1 MSAKQSDHTGAAVAK
16 SGWRNVR
23 IYWGDNT
30 LKNFDSAFHYPLIS
44 KSAEGQYLNKELIV
58 NPFQANQE
66 KKDNPNEQAFFN
78 WMVNSDGA
86 LDLPGLKEQVVYFDN
101 PKFKLKAGVSQPPL
115 KQEKEFLSNNLFMD
129 PEGLEA
135 VGSICDR
142 VEQFVIIEVV
152 MEGGAPISPSKLPK
166 VDVWSFLQNH
176 TIGGGP
182 DSRASGSEVVIDDDS
197 KAGWFHCLVSP
208 ENTKAG
214 KAIQYI
220 PQVDPDFKD
229 YPQYAPVS
237 IEGRLENTRSQI
249 TQIEKEIPLAIDT
262 RYLGK
267 GIVRY
272 KIKLSVAN
280 ELTPEDNMRRWKRT
294 YEDKFGDSPESR
306 TIETGCWLKVWARN
320 AEFEWTDDAKITD
333 ALNNDCRDAM
343 DRGDTPVSSG
353 FPRTAKNHYWVR
365 NRLFD
370 AVENKPM
377 YVGLYPGEVIYALN
391 SIEPS
396 FKKMLDK
403 KKDSAKKQ
411 SSGETVAIDSEVDAL
426 DIPLG
431 ILLYLAILSGAVYF
445 INRADG
451 RSENSEEST
460 EEERRKIVSKIF
472 NAFQLDVVLAAYAV
486 NGFREGA
493 DAAKTLAEVSSNSD
507 KKALFKWVSKL
518 FSVLKE
524 ISFGEKASAESSDDS
539 NENVDWKKKLKESA
553 GHELN
558 NDGNWGVT
566 GTFKP
571 EGKKFRKVG
580 ALRPLGPW
588 ASASTFF
595 GGGIGLDLGV
605 KGAWSP
611 DNGELAMEF
620 SSGGDTKANLYGGFD
635 VKANWTRVVDVL
647 TEMAKEADEDSL
659 LSVLEVIA
667 QWTNVEATLQG
678 DIAISGLAD
687 LKLKYI
693 YDASDKPSI
702 WNLFETESK
711 ESQKE
716 GFQATKNMLGFLV
729 KLVTPLHVQ
738 LSGFTLKYNLFD
750 LVLAD
755 VKTDEW
761 MLFPRG
767 KFVGNSIGNSA
778 LREGVFSW
786 ARYEISSKARLIRSS
801 GVIALGDTL
810 EFGLNYKKLKE
821 IPKDK
826 VYAWRLI
833 KYTPTVSMPFL
844 VDKGIDFS
852 GGSTMELNPTS
863 NAAYDLFCENNEN
876 QVSTEAYP
884 NALKTKVRFTAHLPK
899 DTKKTVAEYQIDFS
913 QASDTYLHFL
923 KEFSK
928 SAESDLGGIKLFP
941 QVRME
946 GMTDRATERS
956 VILKYPQLK
965 SVDII
970 RPARISSNDSKVIFK
985 CNVKH
990 YNDNYIAFAF
1000 GDDQWSADEDLL
1012 YTASNGEVNRPSHWH
1027 LINIVADVTSSTGGS
1042 ADSGTDRNN
1051 SRRVGDNIEFEIDL
1065 KNFDLKQLSNQ
1076 VGSIDGSL
1084 EIYIKL
1090 SFVGAID
1097 QSISID
1103 ALDKYT
1109 QDEFL
1114 FAGNADVEKRL
1125 ILTETDIKALTSP
1138 VG

>member
-30 LKNFDSAFHYPLIS
+30 LNNFDSAFHYPLIS
-44 KSAEGQYLNKELIV
+44 KSAKGQYLNKELIV

-115 KQEKEFLSNNLFMD
+115 KQEKEFLSSNLLTD
-129 PEGLEA
+129 PEGVEA

-142 VEQFVIIEVV
+142 VEQFVIVEVV
-152 MEGGAPISPSKLPK
+152 MEGGAPISPDKLPK

-197 KAGWFHCLVSP
+197 KAGWFHCLISP

-237 IEGRLENTRSQI
+237 IEGRLANTRSQI
-249 TQIEKEIPLAIDT
+249 TQIEKEIPLAVDT

-320 AEFEWTDDAKITD
+320 AEFEWTDNAKITD

-343 DRGDTPVSSG
+343 DKDDAPVSSG

-377 YVGLYPGEVIYALN
+377 YVGLYPAEVIYALN
-391 SIEPS
+391 NIEPS

-403 KKDSAKKQ
+403 KKDSTKKKV
-411 SSGETVAIDSEVDAL
+411 SGEVVAIDSEVDAL

-431 ILLYLAILSGAVYF
+431 IMLYLAILSSAVYF

-451 RSENSEEST
+451 RSESAEGST
-460 EEERRKIVSKIF
+460 EEERRKTVSKVF

-493 DAAKTLAEVSSNSD
+493 DAAKTLAEVSSNPD
-507 KKALFKWVSKL
+507 KKTLFKWVSKL

-524 ISFGEKASAESSDDS
+524 ISFSEKASAESSDDS
-539 NENVDWKKKLKESA
+539 NENIDWKKKLKESA

-595 GGGIGLDLGV
+595 GGGLGLDLGV

-611 DNGELAMEF
+611 DNGELAMEL

-647 TEMAKEADEDSL
+647 TEMAKEAGEDSL
-659 LSVLEVIA
+659 LSALEVIA
-667 QWTNVEATLQG
+667 QWTNLEATLKG

-687 LKLKYI
+687 LKFKYI

-702 WNLFETESK
+702 WNLLEPESK

-716 GFQATKNMLGFLV
+716 GLQATKNMLGFLV
-729 KLVTPLHVQ
+729 KLTAPLHMQ
-738 LSGFTLKYNLFD
+738 LSGFTLKYNLCD

-755 VKTDEW
+755 VKTEEYA
-761 MLFPRG
+761 LFPRG
-767 KFVGNSIGNSA
+767 KFFGDSLDSFALVARRFPWTRFDAPKSA
-778 LREGVFSW
+778 E
-786 ARYEISSKARLIRSS
+786 LIRNS

-810 EFGLNYKKLKE
+810 EFGLNYKKLQE
-821 IPKDK
+821 VPEDE

-833 KYTPTVSMPFL
+833 KYTPTVAIPFL
-844 VDKGIDFS
+844 VDDDTDFS

-863 NAAYDLFCENNEN
+863 KAAFDLACVNNEN
-876 QVSTEAYP
+876 STGNTEYP
-884 NALKTKVRFTAHLPK
+884 HAVKTKVRFTAHLPK
-899 DTKKTVAEYQIDFS
+899 NTDKAIAEYQVDFS

-923 KEFSK
+923 KEFK
-928 SAESDLGGIKLFP
+928 DSADSDAEGIELSP
-941 QVRME
+941 QIRLE
-946 GMTDRATERS
+946 GMTDRKAES
-956 VILKYPQLK
+956 IILKYPQLK

-970 RPARISSNDSKVIFK
+970 RPSNISSGDSKVIFK
-985 CNVKH
+985 CDVTH
-990 YNDNYIAFAF
+990 YNDDYIAFAF
-1000 GDDQWSADEDLL
+1000 SDDQWSADEDLL
-1012 YTASNGEVNRPSHWH
+1012 YTSTNGAENETTNRPSHWN
-1027 LINIVADVTSSTGGS
+1027 LVSINNSANSTG
-1042 ADSGTDRNN
+1042 
-1051 SRRVGDNIEFEIDL
+1051 SRRTGDSIELEIDL
-1065 KNFDLKQLSNQ
+1065 ANFDLNQLSEQ
-1076 VGSIDGSL
+1076 IDRIDGSL
-1084 EIYIKL
+1084 EIYLKL

-1097 QSISID
+1097 QSIGVGT
-1103 ALDKYT
+1103 LDKYK

-1114 FAGNADVEKRL
+1114 FAGNADIKKRL
-1125 ILTETDIKALTSP
+1125 ILTAEEIKALTKAL
-1138 VG
+1138 